1 MRIIKY
7 FFVGGI
13 AALIDIGIFYIF
25 AQIFQFPWMPV
36 SICSF
41 ILATYVNYLLSIKIV
56 FVSDPQKKYKEL
68 MGVFLV
74 SGLALIINQLVLYM
88 AIEFLHLPLLNSK
101 IIATGAGFL
110 WNYFGR
116 SIFVFNQNTP
126 SKKNH
131 N

>member
-1 MRIIKY
+1 MQIIRY
-7 FFVGGI
+7 FFVGGV
-13 AALIDIGIFYIF
+13 AALIDISIFYVF

-56 FVSDPQKKYKEL
+56 FVSDPQKKHKEL

-74 SGLALIINQLVLYM
+74 SGLALIINQLVLYI

-101 IIATGAGFL
+101 VIATGAGFL

-116 SIFVFNQNTP
+116 SIFVFNQHPP
-126 SKKNH
+126 SKINH